1 MADPGSGAPKTSV
14 EFKVVVLGDKGVGK
28 TCLVLR
34 FIEGYFAPK
43 QQSTIGAFFLTKQI
57 TATDGTICKMQIW
70 DTAGQ
75 ERFRA
80 MAPLYYRNAAVAVV
94 CFDIMD
100 EESFQKM
107 KDWVEELRTN
117 VPEGKLV
124 LAIACTKTDMES
136 KRVVSRARAEHFATE
151 VGGILCETSAK
162 ENWGVNELFAK
173 VCDRAMETRGPEL
186 RGETP
191 GGTAGTGTRKSK
203 FGLSP
208 AAHAAGF
215 GGDSGGETSG
225 GCCG

>member
-1 MADPGSGAPKTSV
+1 MESGVPSPPI

-43 QQSTIGAFFLTKQI
+43 QQSTIGAFFLTKKI
-57 TATDGTICKMQIW
+57 TATDGTVCKMQIW

-80 MAPLYYRNAAVAVV
+80 MAPMYYRNAAVAIV

-107 KDWVEELRTN
+107 KDWVEELKTN

-124 LAIACTKTDMES
+124 LAIACNKTDMES
-136 KRVVSRARAEHFATE
+136 RRVVSKARAEQFAAS
-151 VGGILCETSAK
+151 VNALLCETSAK
-162 ENWGVNELFAK
+162 ENWGVNELFSK
-173 VCDRAMETRGPEL
+173 VCDRVMETRGDEL
-186 RGETP
+186 KGARGLH
-191 GGTAGTGTRKSK
+191 GARTGRSGSRSK

-208 AAHAAGF
+208 AANAAGF
-215 GGDSGGETSG
+215 RESDDRESR
-225 GCCG
+225 GCC